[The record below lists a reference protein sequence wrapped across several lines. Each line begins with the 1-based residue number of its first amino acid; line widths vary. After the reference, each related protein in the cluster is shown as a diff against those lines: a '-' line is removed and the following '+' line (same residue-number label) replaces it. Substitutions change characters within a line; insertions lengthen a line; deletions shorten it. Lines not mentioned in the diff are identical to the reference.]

1 MKNVLKNILLLGLIY
16 SGISSA
22 VIIDFAGGT
31 AYLSNGTSVSTSDTM
46 SSPLYYSNV
55 DYYIE
60 DGVKFDF
67 VGGYGIVG
75 RYYDS
80 FSHPEIE
87 NSVIHAHWN
96 ELGSVDVLGSMVISM
111 VDGSLFDLNY
121 IDLTSNTT
129 RGGWGATG
137 DELSYIATNSG
148 YSEKLP
154 SSDWGIDYISTG
166 APGDGIERL
175 LLGNEFDGL
184 LSATF
189 TSENAYCFGLDNFYI
204 NEPPPPVPEPAVI
217 SLFAL
222 GLAGLGFSRRRKI
235 MK

>member
-1 MKNVLKNILLLGLIY
+1 MKNVLKNILLLGLVY

-31 AYLSNGTSVSTSDTM
+31 AFLSDGTSVSTSDTM
-46 SSPLYYSNV
+46 SPLYYSNV

-67 VGGYGIVG
+67 VGGDGIVG

-87 NSVIHAHWN
+87 NSVIHAHWDA
-96 ELGSVDVLGSMVISM
+96 LDSMVISM

-129 RGGWGATG
+129 VGGGAATG
-137 DELSYIATNSG
+137 LERSYIATNSG
-148 YSEKLP
+148 YSELLP

-166 APGDGIERL
+166 AAGDGIERL

-189 TSENAYCFGLDNFYI
+189 TSANAYCFGLDNFYI
-204 NEPPPPVPEPAVI
+204 NEPPPPPVPEPAII

>member
-1 MKNVLKNILLLGLIY
+1 MKNVLKNILFLGLIY

-31 AYLSNGTSVSTSDTM
+31 AYLSDGTSVSTSDTM
-46 SSPLYYSNV
+46 SPLYYSNV

-96 ELGSVDVLGSMVISM
+96 AVKSMVISM

-129 RGGWGATG
+129 VGGGTATG
-137 DELSYIATNSG
+137 TELSYISTNSG
-148 YSEKLP
+148 DSELLP

-166 APGDGIERL
+166 AAGDGIERL
-175 LLGNEFDGL
+175 FLGNEFDGL

-189 TSENAYCFGLDNFYI
+189 TSDNAYCFGLDNFYI
-204 NEPPPPVPEPAVI
+204 NEPAPPIPEPAII
-217 SLFAL
+217 SLFVL
-222 GLAGLGFSRRRKI
+222 GLAGLGLSRRRKI

>member
-1 MKNVLKNILLLGLIY
+1 MKNVLKNILFLGLIY

-31 AYLSNGTSVSTSDTM
+31 AYLSDGTSVSTSDTM
-46 SSPLYYSNV
+46 SPLYYSNV

-87 NSVIHAHWN
+87 NSVIHAHWDA
-96 ELGSVDVLGSMVISM
+96 LDSMVISM

-129 RGGWGATG
+129 VGGGAATG
-137 DELSYIATNSG
+137 LERSYIATNSG
-148 YSEKLP
+148 YSELLP

-166 APGDGIERL
+166 AAGDGIERL

-189 TSENAYCFGLDNFYI
+189 TSANAYCFGLDNFYI
-204 NEPPPPVPEPAVI
+204 NEPPPPPVPEPTII